1 MKNLNYRM
9 SQNDVPDIAL
19 KVYKISSRKFFD
31 GRHQTERILDSQAAG
46 QKKPVSTAAKASDEF
61 PAAREGPI
69 IKIDDEFMKYVVENN

>member
-1 MKNLNYRM
+1 MLKKDRGEHEQGRRQNPASAVRDIMKNLDYRM

-46 QKKPVSTAAKASDEF
+46 
-61 PAAREGPI
+61 
-69 IKIDDEFMKYVVENN
+69 